1 MKNQLLECNA
11 RGIFPGPSEN
21 EEEFF
26 QRSYPQTSTS
36 AQALIV
42 TARLFDAA
50 PDWVEVKFGS
60 KGLMLWEGAATW
72 IDPKLGISTIQVRP
86 KLWGYP
92 QEEVIAHELVH
103 AMRQKLNANKFEEI
117 LAFYTAKNRFRRTFG
132 PLFSRPWETTLFVL
146 TIAAG
151 WIGAMFDLYW
161 IFLLPV
167 IVLIGM
173 MIRLFASQHQFA
185 ACLQKLKSTIKDPD
199 KALAVALRLTD
210 QEIEHFARIDPKQ
223 IRDYAN
229 REKAHHLRWQQIAIS
244 YF

>member
-1 MKNQLLECNA
+1 MKTPLLELNA
-11 RGIFPGPSEN
+11 RGIFPGPSES

-26 QRSYPQTSTS
+26 QRSYPQVPTS
-36 AQALIV
+36 AQALLI

-60 KGLMLWEGAATW
+60 KGLMPWEGAATW
-72 IDPKLGISTIQVRP
+72 IDSKLGISTIQVRP

-103 AMRQKLNANKFEEI
+103 AMRQKLNATQFEEI
-117 LAFYTAKNRFRRTFG
+117 LAFATTKNRFRRTFG

-151 WIGAMFDLYW
+151 WIGSIFDLYW
-161 IFLLPV
+161 ILLLP
-167 IVLIGM
+167 LIFLAGM
-173 MIRLFASQHQFA
+173 LLRLFSSRRQLN
-185 ACLQKLKSTIKDPD
+185 ACLQNLKRSVRDPD

-210 QEIEHFARIDPKQ
+210 QEIAHFARIDSKQ
-223 IRDYAN
+223 IRDYAH
-229 REKAHHLRWQQIAIS
+229 REKVHHLRWQQIAAA